1 MLNTKKEYE
10 SAANKAKLENM
21 LLESQVKKNSM
32 LDVDALGEQAFMKAA
47 QGLPLSPQEAAALK
61 VVDAKS
67 QGFSAN
73 PATGDYYYKPPLS
86 QRMGLGGAQ
95 EQPMQ
100 PPSGM
105 GQGGGVSPYQAPSPS
120 PNRRPPGLTNRG
132 FQTFMDENTKADID
146 RLTTIKS
153 DAKAAAAA
161 KGAAQR
167 MQTLQGDLGYTGF
180 GATPLAWAD
189 KALTGIGMPG
199 VISGSPASREGFA
212 KESVQAWVSA
222 VEPLKGALTERE
234 GARFDA
240 AVPTIKMTPDG
251 IKMMNDL
258 AIAMGKRAQEKS
270 IFYQDWLQQNGT
282 LYGADQSWEEYAE
295 SNPIIPESWG
305 GGQNAQTDAPT
316 YPMPPS
322 LPMGEYTNELGPM
335 GVPPSNMMDKA
346 SSDETL
352 FNAKKAIRNGADP
365 QAVRQRLVEAG
376 IDPSRAGL

>member
-1 MLNTKKEYE
+1 MPITNYYDMLKTKREFEQEAEQYKL
-10 SAANKAKLENM
+10 NKR
-21 LLESQVKKNSM
+21 LLESQVAKNEQ
-32 LDVDALGEQAFMKAA
+32 LDVDKLGELAFMKAA
-47 QGLPLSPQEAAALK
+47 QGLELTPQEAAALK

-86 QRMGLGGAQ
+86 QRMGLGGGST
-95 EQPMQ
+95 QPT
-100 PPSGM
+100 PPATGM

-120 PNRRPPGLTNRG
+120 PNNRPPGLTNRG

-153 DAKAAAAA
+153 DAKAAASA

-180 GATPLAWAD
+180 GATPLAFAD
-189 KALTGIGMPG
+189 KVLTGMGAPN
-199 VISGSPASREGFA
+199 VIAGSPSAREGFA

-240 AVPTIKMTPDG
+240 AVPTIQMTPEG

-258 AIAMGKRAQEKS
+258 AIAMGQRAQEKS
-270 IFYQDWLQQNGT
+270 SFYQDWLQQNGT
-282 LYGADQSWEEYAE
+282 LYGADQAWEQVADA
-295 SNPIIPESWG
+295 NPVIPESWG
-305 GGQNAQTDAPT
+305 GDKTSKQSQS
-316 YPMPPS
+316 PMPPP
-322 LPMGEYTNELGPM
+322 LPMGGYTNDLGDM
-335 GVPPSNMMDKA
+335 GA
-346 SSDETL
+346 SPAATTTTV
-352 FNAKKAIRNGADP
+352 KNGATATNP
-365 QAVRQRLVEAG
+365 QTGERLMFDGNTWKV
-376 IDPSRAGL
+376 IK